1 MQNPKVTEE
10 KVDNL
15 DYVKNIKIIHGNN
28 NKNTTL
34 RTVKINR
41 GGGGEVRGIVIH
53 IIEG

>member
-41 GGGGEVRGIVIH
+41 GGEVRGIVIH